1 MVKKIRKLMSDVVRP
16 RHGGNYR
23 FDRDRLEQHREYVYV
38 LMHQHV
44 SGIR

>member
-1 MVKKIRKLMSDVVRP
+1 MVKKIRKLMSDVVRS
-16 RHGGNYR
+16 RRDESYR

>member
-1 MVKKIRKLMSDVVRP
+1 MKKIRKLMSDVVRP
-16 RHGGNYR
+16 RRGEVDR